1 MDIVKLSIP
10 SDSNPSASVQYL
22 HSVYKLLVNLTELEI
37 AKGRPVPDLQ
47 EYLSSNAFLS
57 SLLETKLQ
65 QI

>member
-10 SDSNPSASVQYL
+10 SDSNPPASVQYL
-22 HSVYKLLVNLTELEI
+22 HSVYKLLVNLTKLEI

-47 EYLSSNAFLS
+47 SSNAFLS